1 MNKYHLKL
9 CKKNETWSKFNFQSI
24 NLNSKEIYGIIM
36 IIFNSFFSA
45 LYIFLY
51 GTWKFHNQVTLL
63 QDICEPENLLGSRN
77 CGLFSSLLRKSRAG
91 ISFLH
96 INASSFTW
104 SSETSSRKL
113 VLKVSKFQNEFMK
126 SLFLPKYE
134 PKIVRISAL

>member
-1 MNKYHLKL
+1 MLNRFGQFGIFTKEGRLSMFGWINIIYKTLKTKWNLVQIWFQKYKPEF
-9 CKKNETWSKFNFQSI
+9 K
-24 NLNSKEIYGIIM
+24 IYGIIM
-36 IIFNSFFSA
+36 IIFSPVP
-45 LYIFLY
+45 FLCR
-51 GTWKFHNQVTLL
+51 TWKFHNQVMLL

-113 VLKVSKFQNEFMK
+113 VLKAIKFQN
-126 SLFLPKYE
+126 
-134 PKIVRISAL
+134 V